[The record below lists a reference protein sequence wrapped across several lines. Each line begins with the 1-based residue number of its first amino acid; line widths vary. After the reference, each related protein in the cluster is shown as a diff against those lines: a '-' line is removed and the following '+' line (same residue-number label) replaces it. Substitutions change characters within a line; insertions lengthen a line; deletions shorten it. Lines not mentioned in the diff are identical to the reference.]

1 MTAIQ
6 TLKELILDF
15 QQQELDVGI
24 RRRLKVSLMQGKSFV
39 CIGVRRCGKSTL
51 LNQLVMDAL
60 QKGVKRENVLYVNF
74 FDDLIQ

>member
-1 MTAIQ
+1 MTVIQ

-24 RRRLKVSLMQGKSFV
+24 RRRLNYSLIKGKAFI

-51 LNQLVMDAL
+51 LNQIVLVGCAPER
-60 QKGVKRENVLYVNF
+60 G
-74 FDDLIQ
+74 